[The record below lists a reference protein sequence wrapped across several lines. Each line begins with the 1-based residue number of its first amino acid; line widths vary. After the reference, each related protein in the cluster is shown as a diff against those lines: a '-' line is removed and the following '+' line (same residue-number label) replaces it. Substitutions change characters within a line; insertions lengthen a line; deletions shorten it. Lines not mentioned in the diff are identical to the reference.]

1 MNIDKIY
8 EAAVAGNLG
17 KLESYLRSGK
27 VDINQMIATEMGDGV
42 RGYFPMLFSVL
53 VAMNQRGL
61 QPQALEMLAR
71 YGVDVNGYVV
81 LEQPGMEMTVP
92 ILAYALLDWSNPD
105 ITEFLLSHGADPN
118 GVKLIEHSNG
128 DTSSFPMLQFAISN
142 KDAKSLLLME
152 LLMQYGAEPDG
163 YALVYD
169 KQEQVKQYMLMLH
182 FALVEEQNSAKC
194 ISLLRHGASPDEMI
208 STGDG
213 VLPPMPFRQYV
224 RQMHPH
230 LMPMLE
236 AACGTAAQGAHT
248 STAATGS
255 QPANAYAPQMG
266 NQNIATNGF
275 AQPSGSW
282 QTAPQQPAAP
292 QGQAQWSSAPAARPQ
307 TQSRPAAQSSRPVSG
322 KRLYGRL
329 KAYLFGNFGILALA
343 FGVIA
348 PLVMDDPDLKGGFF
362 FMGLVC
368 AGVCA
373 LLWLGVSK
381 KAKACNMSQTGVFW
395 QFVLDSFLM
404 FVKVLLCMTV
414 VLIPLVSSITS
425 HIEWEDRQTTSG
437 RGVRVKKTGEGK
449 YEDAMGN
456 RYTT

>member
-8 EAAVAGNLG
+8 EAAVAGNLK
-17 KLESYLRSGK
+17 KLESCLRSAKG
-27 VDINQMIATEMGDGV
+27 DINQMIQTDMGDGV

-53 VAMNQRGL
+53 VAMNQHGL
-61 QPQALEMLAR
+61 QPRALEMLVR

-81 LEQPGMEMTVP
+81 LEQPGVEMTVP

-118 GVKLIEHSNG
+118 GVKLIEQANG
-128 DTSSFPMLQFAISN
+128 ETSSFPMLQFAISN
-142 KDAKSLLLME
+142 KDPKSLLLME

-163 YALVYD
+163 YMLVSD
-169 KQEQVKQYMLMLH
+169 AQDQVKKYMLMLH

-194 ISLLRHGASPDEMI
+194 ISLLRHGASVNEMVN
-208 STGDG
+208 TGDG
-213 VLPPMPFRQYV
+213 VMPPMPFRQYV
-224 RQMHPH
+224 QQMYPH

-236 AACGTAAQGAHT
+236 AACGTAMQGAHT
-248 STAATGS
+248 ATAA
-255 QPANAYAPQMG
+255 PAPQGYAQNSFVAG
-266 NQNIATNGF
+266 NQNNF
-275 AQPSGSW
+275 AKPYAQAERSTGSW
-282 QTAPQQPAAP
+282 QNIPQQTASY
-292 QGQAQWSSAPAARPQ
+292 QAQPQ
-307 TQSRPAAQSSRPVSG
+307 QMASRPAAQRASAPKQPVSG
-322 KRLYGRL
+322 KRLYGKF
-329 KAYLFGNFGILALA
+329 KAYLFGNFGIMALA

-362 FMGLVC
+362 FVGLLC

-373 LLWLGVSK
+373 LLWLGVSR
-381 KAKACNMSQTGVFW
+381 KAKARNLSQGSVFGM
-395 QFVLDSFLM
+395 FVLDSFLM

-425 HIEWEDRQTTSG
+425 HIEWEERTTTSG
-437 RGVRVKKTGEGK
+437 RRVNVKKTGEGE

-456 RYTT
+456 RYTN